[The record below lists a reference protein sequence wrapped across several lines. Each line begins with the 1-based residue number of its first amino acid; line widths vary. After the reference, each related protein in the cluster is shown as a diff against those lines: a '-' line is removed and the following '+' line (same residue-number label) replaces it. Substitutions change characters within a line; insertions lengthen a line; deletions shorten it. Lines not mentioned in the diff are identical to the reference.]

1 MSDRN
6 HSQPGNQT
14 GNQNPFK
21 PVSLAPAQLRTEAP
35 REVKS
40 AEIKARDVRATAFSE
55 SRPAAAPLSEQ
66 SFAFSDL
73 HELRPDLRPEK
84 ERPMM
89 LKPVPVTPVQMQKL
103 RERRV
108 EAQELGWSIEG
119 ARIRIES

>member
-1 MSDRN
+1 MSDRH

-21 PVSLAPAQLRTEAP
+21 PVSLAPTQLRTETP

-40 AEIKARDVRATAFSE
+40 AEIKARDVSATAFTE
-55 SRPAAAPLSEQ
+55 SRPTAAPLSEQ
-66 SFAFSDL
+66 SYAFSDL